1 MPLTPA
7 QFDTLRDMARH
18 KGRANRVGNV
28 RTAEWTWNVGGKPR
42 SGTIDRLLRSGY
54 LRALSCDTLELSDK
68 GWSALAECSPADRNF
83 TKAAPRFAPKG
94 ATAAVLTV

>member
-7 QFDTLRDMARH
+7 QLDTLRDMARH
-18 KGRANRVGNV
+18 KGRATRVGNV

-42 SGTIDRLLRSGY
+42 SGTIDRLLRGGY

-68 GWSALAECSPADRNF
+68 GWSALNECSAADRNLA
-83 TKAAPRFAPKG
+83 KAVPRFAPK
-94 ATAAVLTV
+94 AAPAAVLAI